1 MTMTD
6 SPPATET
13 APAASSP
20 AVAGLYDAL
29 TTTDHKRIGRLW
41 LLSGVALLVGAVV
54 VGVLLGFER
63 VDGDST
69 DVFGGDN
76 AYFQMWALY
85 RIGLALL
92 VAAPLFIGLATVVV
106 PMQVGS
112 TNIAFPRAALAAA
125 WGFLIGAGITVAAVL
140 SEGGWGAVDRAS
152 AAEREAVALTLVGLG
167 MVILSLLLASLCVAT
182 TVVSMRV
189 KGMTLLRAPLF
200 AWSML
205 VTTAV
210 WMLTLPVLL
219 ANLLIA
225 YLDLHNGPGTFG
237 GGLSGD
243 LSIYGQ
249 IAWVVEQPQVY
260 AFAIPVL
267 GVLGSIVPVAAGVR
281 ASRHGLS
288 MGLIGFFGL
297 LSFGAWAQPFFQ
309 PTSDAVVRYDEKFV
323 FIAFGIAAILPVLGS
338 LGGAADTLVRGRND
352 IAGLPTAHLL
362 GALGAAALLLAGTAA
377 GVARVVEPLELGD
390 RITVSGVMNLVL
402 FSAIASAVAGLW
414 FWAPKIG
421 GHELSPVMGRG
432 VVFMLVAGGV
442 LLGGA
447 QVVNGFFETSNSP
460 LVAPTEDAG
469 DALNVVSLIGM
480 LIVGLGALGV
490 FAALGKAMRSGVAGA
505 DDPWGG
511 QTLEWATA
519 TPPPTGNFAEA
530 PALVTSEAPLLD
542 GASDDPDGS
551 TNEGEE
557 S

>member
-6 SPPATET
+6 SPPATDT
-13 APAASSP
+13 APALSAP
-20 AVAGLYDAL
+20 AVDGLYDAL

-41 LLSGVALLVGAVV
+41 MSSGVLLLVGAVV
-54 VGVLLGFER
+54 LGVLLGFER
-63 VDGDST
+63 VDGEST
-69 DVFGGDN
+69 DLFGGDN
-76 AYFQMWALY
+76 AYFQVWALY
-85 RIGLALL
+85 RLGLALL

-125 WGFLIGAGITVAAVL
+125 WGFLIGAAITIASVL
-140 SEGGWGAVDRAS
+140 SSGGWGAVDRV
-152 AAEREAVALTLVGLG
+152 AADERQAIALSIVGLG
-167 MVILSLLLASLCVAT
+167 MVIVSLLIASLCIAT

-189 KGMTLLRAPLF
+189 KGMTLLRTPLF

-205 VTTAV
+205 VATAV
-210 WMLTLPVLL
+210 WLLTLPVLL
-219 ANLLIA
+219 ANLLVA
-225 YLDLHNGPGTFG
+225 YLDVHNGPGTFG

-243 LSIYGQ
+243 VSIYGQ

-267 GVLGSIVPVAAGVR
+267 GILGSVVPVAAGVR
-281 ASRHGLS
+281 AARHGLS

-297 LSFGAWAQPFFQ
+297 LSVGAWAQPFFQ

-323 FIAFGIAAILPVLGS
+323 FIAFGIAAIIPILGS
-338 LGGAADTLVRGRND
+338 LGGAAETLFRGGSNM
-352 IAGLPTAHLL
+352 AGIPTAHLL

-390 RITVSGVMNLVL
+390 RISVSGVMNLVL
-402 FSAIASAVAGLW
+402 FAAIAAAVAGMW

-432 VVFMLVAGGV
+432 ALLMLVAGGV
-442 LLGGA
+442 VLGGA
-447 QVVNGFFETSNSP
+447 QFVNGFFETSNNP

-469 DALNVVSLIGM
+469 DVLNTVSLVGL
-480 LIVGLGALGV
+480 LIVGLGVLGV
-490 FAALGKAMRSGVAGA
+490 VAALGKAMRSGETAA
-505 DDPWGG
+505 ADPWGG
-511 QTLEWATA
+511 QTLEWSTA
-519 TPPPTGNFAEA
+519 TPPPAGNFAEA
-530 PALVTSEAPLLD
+530 PGLVTSETPLLD
-542 GASDDPDGS
+542 DRSPDASS
-551 TNEGEE
+551 EEGEE